1 MADNQFIKIMNLR
14 HPRHLRLKNQTDKLS
29 FRNTMQ
35 AITQYAHIIYTKPM
49 EIRMPH
55 VVGAALAVAPMQGG
69 GKPRPATVF
78 PGNACGVQRKLY
90 LCGKISRQ
98 ASQRCSNRA
107 CFYFYTLW
115 RTKEKSYL
123 WRTKEKSYYT
133 SRTMK

>member
-1 MADNQFIKIMNLR
+1 
-14 HPRHLRLKNQTDKLS
+14 
-29 FRNTMQ
+29 MQ

-90 LCGKISRQ
+90 LCTFVARFHAKPLNDAQTGLVFIFIPYGEPRRNHTIPAGQ
-98 ASQRCSNRA
+98 
-107 CFYFYTLW
+107 
-115 RTKEKSYL
+115 
-123 WRTKEKSYYT
+123 
-133 SRTMK
+133 